1 VTAALHRGAPSAT
14 RAARF
19 AARHGWLLVLVP
31 GGLFLLIFFGYPLL
45 TMAVRSLTDPG
56 PENYTAVA
64 TSPVYRQVLLTTLR
78 TAGVTTLVCLA
89 LAYPYAYRMSRA
101 SARTT
106 ALMMALVL
114 LPFWSSLLVRTF
126 SWTVLLQDTGL
137 INGALLALG
146 VVEQPLE
153 LIRTSL
159 GVQIGMVHIL
169 LPYMVLP
176 LFTAMR
182 RIDPMLVPAAQ
193 SLGASPSR
201 AFARVTVPLSMPGV
215 YAGAVLVFVLSLGFY
230 VTPALLGGPQNTM
243 LGEVIATQV
252 TRFGFGIGSAL
263 GMVLLVVTLITLA
276 GLTLLGR
283 AGALTREQAP

>member
-1 VTAALHRGAPSAT
+1 VTAARETGARSAT

-19 AARHGWLLVLVP
+19 AARHGWLLVLLP
-31 GGLFLLIFFGYPLL
+31 GGLFLLIFFCYPLV

-56 PENYTAVA
+56 PQNYTEVA
-64 TSPVYRQVLLTTLR
+64 TSPVFRQVLVTTLK
-78 TAGVTTLVCLA
+78 TAGLTTLVCLA

-106 ALMMALVL
+106 TVMMALVL

-137 INGALLALG
+137 INRMLMSLG
-146 VVEQPLE
+146 VVDQPLQ

-159 GVQIGMVHIL
+159 GVEVGMVHIL

-176 LFTAMR
+176 LYTAMR

-193 SLGASPSR
+193 SLGARPSR

-230 VTPALLGGPQNTM
+230 VTPSLLGGPKNTM

-263 GMVLLVVTLITLA
+263 GMVLLVVTLVTLGA
-276 GLTLLGR
+276 LTLLGR
-283 AGALTREQAP
+283 AGSLARERTP